1 MTEKKKQCKCSAFN
15 SDECVCG
22 AWDDLNPHRLK
33 RLLEESESRLAKAE
47 AELKG
52 AQNTITGLRV
62 TIAAHEKTI
71 AELRDDNNRLWDP
84 L

>member
-15 SDECVCG
+15 YDECACG
-22 AWDDLNPHRLK
+22 AWDDLNLHRLK
-33 RLLEESESRLAKAE
+33 QLLEESESRLNKSE
-47 AELKG
+47 IELKG
-52 AQNTITGLRV
+52 AQNTITGFRII
-62 TIAAHEKTI
+62 IAAHEKTI